1 MDGLE
6 RFVVQEIKDWS
17 THALEQTNPSFND
30 LPACPYAE
38 KAWKE
43 DRVAFSFL
51 YEECSQA
58 LTTLLSTFDGSK
70 DVVIL
75 VDFSFEEDA
84 EAFHQ
89 ALERV
94 NWAISEGCYIQRD
107 LWVMGFH
114 PFDDPNE
121 LIDDNTFSPS
131 VNEPYAMVFIQ
142 RLSELQ
148 EASNKIR
155 EAGYYEAYDQQYD
168 ITKMLR
174 KRQEAYRRLK
184 NGNG

>member
-6 RFVVQEIKDWS
+6 RSVVQEIKDWS

-75 VDFSFEEDA
+75 VDFSFDEDA
-84 EAFHQ
+84 RAFHQ
-89 ALERV
+89 SLERV
-94 NWAISEGCYIQRD
+94 NWAISEGGYIQRD

-114 PFDDPNE
+114 PFDEPNE
-121 LIDDNTFSPS
+121 FIDDNTFSPS
-131 VNEPYAMVFIQ
+131 VNEPYSMVFIQ
-142 RLSELQ
+142 KLSELQ
-148 EASNKIR
+148 ESSDKIR
-155 EAGYYEAYDQQYD
+155 EAGYYKAYLHDYAFSS
-168 ITKMLR
+168 MLR
-174 KRQEAYRRLK
+174 KRQETHRRLE
-184 NGNG
+184 NGNR

>member
-6 RFVVQEIKDWS
+6 RSVVQEIKDWS

-51 YEECSQA
+51 YEESSQA

-75 VDFSFEEDA
+75 VDFSFEEDT

-89 ALERV
+89 SLERV
-94 NWAISEGCYIQRD
+94 NWAISEGCYIQKD

-114 PFDDPNE
+114 PFEDPNE
-121 LIDDNTFSPS
+121 LIDDNTFSPA
-131 VNEPYAMVFIQ
+131 VNEPYAMIFIQ
-142 RLSELQ
+142 KLSELQ
-148 EASNKIR
+148 EASDKLR
-155 EAGYYEAYDQQYD
+155 EAGYYEAYSQDYG
-168 ITKMLR
+168 ISSMRR
-174 KRQEAYRRLK
+174 KRQKTHMRLE
-184 NGNG
+184 NGNR